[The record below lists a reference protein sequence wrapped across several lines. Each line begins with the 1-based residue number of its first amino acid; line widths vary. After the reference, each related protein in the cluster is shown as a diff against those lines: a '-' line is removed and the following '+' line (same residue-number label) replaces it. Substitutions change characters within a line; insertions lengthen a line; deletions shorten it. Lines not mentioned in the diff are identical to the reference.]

1 MGMKNSA
8 AVLILLLVAGP
19 SAHAGREAT
28 DWDVLPD
35 FNEINFTTA
44 SVGFA
49 DPGGVYFVFDRE
61 ARAFSRVPEKEY
73 RRLMPVSAG
82 PARKAGADG
91 AVLLQASD
99 GTVLEAGDA
108 YCSEGVDQKHW
119 LKLGGEPLKDH
130 VRPCVSVSAAEM
142 TDGRLWLGTRGDGE
156 YGERPASGIVV
167 QSAADGS
174 LIKTI
179 SDKEGLSGNLVRV
192 IRADPFSRRVWS
204 ATHLGL
210 SELSAAG
217 EVLSSWYLYED
228 LDGNGL
234 PAVMLSTAP
243 RRTNFLAVLQRKLG
257 PKDPAAFVEAV
268 RKIPPEIRD
277 CLGPDGRRWDC
288 RYGGSAGG
296 DRFLPEEFNVLVPF
310 VVEAA
315 DFSPDNVW
323 MTYFRLCMFGDKGV
337 AGLLAEK
344 YVDAAVAT
352 RTGSLATQCLYDY
365 RQAGLLKEK
374 PPEATVK
381 AALGRVSRA
390 LARLNALGPDG
401 GHMEIFEAHGVAV
414 EGADALAEIGSPKGI
429 ELLNRY
435 FIRSKGGVNDPDAL
449 MFDGAAQTLHHRD
462 DFLPGAMAGIEKFYG
477 APIVQG
483 CMFLDLTYPDGTK
496 KNRLGAAQLRSLVI
510 AVENAS
516 HPEYIPHQP
525 SQAEG
530 AYSACRQAALSQMKV
545 PSVREEFYRSVY
557 PALSP
562 AQRKTADLLAA
573 GLPL

>member
-1 MGMKNSA
+1 MLFA
-8 AVLILLLVAGP
+8 ASGP
-19 SAHAGREAT
+19 VHACREAT

-35 FNEINFTTA
+35 FNEINFTT
-44 SVGFA
+44 STVGFA
-49 DPGGVYFVFDRE
+49 DPGGVYFIFDRKT
-61 ARAFSRVPEKEY
+61 RGFSRVTGDEY
-73 RRLMPVSAG
+73 RRVMPPSAG
-82 PARKAGADG
+82 PARKEGANG
-91 AVLLQASD
+91 VVLLPVLD
-99 GTVLEAGDA
+99 GTVVEAGDA

-119 LKLGGEPLKDH
+119 LKIKGREAKDQ
-130 VRPCVSVSAAEM
+130 VRPCASISAAEIR
-142 TDGRLWLGTRGDGE
+142 DGELWLGTRRDGE
-156 YGERPASGIVV
+156 CGEWPSDGIVA
-167 QSAADGS
+167 QSLEDGA
-174 LIKTI
+174 LVRTI
-179 SDKEGLSGNLVRV
+179 SDKEGLSGNLVRA
-192 IRADPFSRRVWS
+192 IRSDPFAPRVWT
-204 ATHLGL
+204 ATHLGI

-217 EVLSSWYLYED
+217 EVLASWYLYED
-228 LDGNGL
+228 YDETTGL

-243 RRTNFLAVLQRKLG
+243 RRTNFLAVFQRELG
-257 PKDPAAFVEAV
+257 TRDPAGFAAAV
-268 RKIPPEIRD
+268 KRIPPELRS

-315 DFSPDNVW
+315 DFSPDKVW

-344 YVDAAVAT
+344 YAGEAVAT

-390 LARLNALGPDG
+390 LALLNALGPDG
-401 GHMEIFEAHGVAV
+401 DHMKIFEAHGVAV

-483 CMFLDLTYPDGTK
+483 CMFLDLTYPDGAK
-496 KNRLGAAQLRSLVI
+496 KNRLGPAQLRSLII

-525 SQAEG
+525 SQAAG
-530 AYSACRQAALSQMKV
+530 AYSACRQAALSQLKDAA
-545 PSVREEFYRSVY
+545 VREEFYRTVY
-557 PALSP
+557 PSLSP

-573 GLPL
+573 GPPL